1 MSRFKKYILIM
12 LAMLLSA
19 IIAAVVVWYFLV
31 VEPIREAQ
39 ENIDSSFEKAEQFGE
54 SIIDK
59 TEEKLQEQGVDTNN
73 LKDDISDSVE
83 SIKTNTQIVIQKS
96 NLPEAQQSILTTF
109 GFGENIVITPEMQ
122 ACAEAKLGAERL
134 AEIVAG
140 ATPSFMEASS
150 LVVCLRN

>member
-1 MSRFKKYILIM
+1 MSRYERLKKISTLP
-12 LAMLLSA
+12 A
-19 IIAAVVVWYFLV
+19 
-31 VEPIREAQ
+31 PPTP
-39 ENIDSSFEKAEQFGE
+39 SSD
-54 SIIDK
+54 IN
-59 TEEKLQEQGVDTNN
+59 VDTNN